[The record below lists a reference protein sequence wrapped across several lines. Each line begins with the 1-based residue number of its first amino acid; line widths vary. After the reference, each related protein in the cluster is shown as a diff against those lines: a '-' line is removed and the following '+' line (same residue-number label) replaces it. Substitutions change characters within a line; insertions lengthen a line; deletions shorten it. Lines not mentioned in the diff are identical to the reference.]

1 MKGITALSSVLLVS
15 LLQLCSAWGAS
26 WEYIYDGTKL
36 PDDPALGDKVWRVF
50 NRGIKTS
57 EVCEITPEGELH
69 INDPPGKVCFFYRE
83 QKDLSHTTLEARV
96 KVLSQSGP
104 PYTVC
109 LEIEDGADTTYL
121 CLFPDHI
128 TLVGGPTHMVDMT
141 EYHILRMVRDG
152 KSMIVYVDDEKVIEG
167 LVGGDSSSRRA
178 ITFGA
183 GSTPGEGEH
192 YWDYVV
198 YTTKGAFSPEELP
211 NYQSSLPVESEGKL
225 ATCWGRIKSSI

>member
-1 MKGITALSSVLLVS
+1 MKATGALLLTALVLTYGVF
-15 LLQLCSAWGAS
+15 AAS
-26 WEYIYDGTKL
+26 WEYVYDGTKL
-36 PDDPALGDKVWRVF
+36 PDDPALGDKVWKVF
-50 NRGIKTS
+50 NKGIKTS

-69 INDPPGKVCFFYRE
+69 ITDPSDKVCFFYRE
-83 QKDLSHTTLEARV
+83 HKDLSHTTLEARV

-109 LEIEDGADTTYL
+109 LEIEDGPDTTYL

-141 EYHILRMVRDG
+141 EYRILRMVRDG
-152 KSMIVYVDDEKVIEG
+152 KTVTVYVDDEKVIEG
-167 LVGGDSSSRRA
+167 LVGGDTSSRHA

-183 GSTPGEGEH
+183 GSTPGTGEH

-198 YTTKGAFSPEELP
+198 YTTKGAFSPEDLP
-211 NYQSSLPVESEGKL
+211 NYQSSLPVESGGKL
-225 ATCWGRIKSSI
+225 AICWGKLKSSM